1 MARKKKVEQVSN
13 NDKVGFFK
21 SPEELIDYVLNG
33 GKAYVNDEDYIYYD
47 NERDCLVHY
56 SLQFEGCEAYQTKD
70 YFIAWA
76 NFLKGLTEDGYL
88 PYWHR

>member
-1 MARKKKVEQVSN
+1 MMLEFIVCYCWVLYC
-13 NDKVGFFK
+13 VGMFFLVILTLN
-21 SPEELIDYVLNG
+21 EYLLIH
-33 GKAYVNDEDYIYYD
+33 D

-88 PYWHR
+88 PYWHK

>member
-1 MARKKKVEQVSN
+1 MYNMERKRRKMNKKAIGIFDSGLGGTTVL
-13 NDKVGFFK
+13 K
-21 SPEELIDYVLNG
+21 ELINSLPN
-33 GKAYVNDEDYIYYD
+33 EDYIYYD

-88 PYWHR
+88 PYWHK